1 MIELVRRPGYKSR
14 LPNCQHRGISRPD
27 TAIGFATH
35 HLAWGSAVPP
45 RRRGLGLGYG
55 AAALPPPQGPS
66 QLTAQGRLG
75 GQRMICKFASRHRR
89 PPLPARRFL
98 ASLSLKAATV
108 VARPTPGDVGRAAR
122 HGGHAN
128 RRSLLRLPL
137 DDSPARARAQL
148 RHPAG
153 AWHWAPGPRRGMG
166 ATSLSLVCGSTGAA
180 PEQNP
185 QQRKEVKAEA
195 FAKLVVRFPSER
207 LGGGECVV
215 RHGGVERAF
224 GLGADDS
231 DGSSA
236 YDFL

>member
-1 MIELVRRPGYKSR
+1 MSPNRTPIISGFPGRLGPAAAQAKCSVSRNLKLAQKGTMIELVRRPGYKSR

-27 TAIGFATH
+27 SAIGFAIH
-35 HLAWGSAVPP
+35 HLAWGSAVPT

-128 RRSLLRLPL
+128 RRSLLRLRHSFRAWPRAG
-137 DDSPARARAQL
+137 SP
-148 RHPAG
+148 
-153 AWHWAPGPRRGMG
+153 
-166 ATSLSLVCGSTGAA
+166 
-180 PEQNP
+180 
-185 QQRKEVKAEA
+185 
-195 FAKLVVRFPSER
+195 
-207 LGGGECVV
+207 
-215 RHGGVERAF
+215 
-224 GLGADDS
+224 
-231 DGSSA
+231 
-236 YDFL
+236 